1 MRINHALPL
10 LVLMPAITLAQAP
23 EGPGVQLDPRAR
35 LVTESRGANNG
46 LGADGNPL
54 SIEAGQADGK
64 GEIAIKLPTC
74 KSGDEGLPILKHVL
88 KITAPTDKN
97 SEITDFTNVDGL
109 AKDLT
114 VGYSFRTLLTTESSI
129 EELMDDFDGFV
140 LEHEELTGVND
151 LGEINELVQKMDV
164 EEQERWR
171 DIYAA
176 AGRSSI
182 SWFVDGSLSHN
193 QYEFFDQDQAEQDA
207 NKMGISLKTGLSFPL
222 RPGRLSFAVGFQR
235 AFKDNDT
242 KAQVCTEVE
251 DAPGFESCKELL
263 SANPMNSKGRSVTSS
278 FGSPSATTPSSLR
291 WCHTTMRKTH
301 GVSSYLSTSSARRG
315 RLAVA
320 FAWAGG
326 PTKTSSSLPFLFLN
340 HWISSS
346 NRQTSCM
353 GAKRVLRRPL
363 GRVKCRLGSK
373 MKSPWRKA
381 PRNLAG
387 DGCAERGTAVDHEQ
401 FSDEPLQ
408 SRVGKH
414 VNTCRSALVTNGSV
428 SAAASRSGIE
438 FSGWGSRIDP
448 TPAESGVEAT
458 TRCAVRR
465 DMSRA
470 CAGGDRAVM
479 GASGCPWL
487 VGFRVGGCGLMG
499 W

>member
-1 MRINHALPL
+1 
-10 LVLMPAITLAQAP
+10 MPAITLAQAP

-251 DAPGFESCKELL
+251 DAPGFESCKELPIGEPDELEGAIGHLEFRFPVGDYTIL
-263 SANPMNSKGRSVTSS
+263 SPLVSYNDAQDAWGVQLPIYIFRKKGTFS
-278 FGSPSATTPSSLR
+278 
-291 WCHTTMRKTH
+291 
-301 GVSSYLSTSSARRG
+301 
-315 RLAVA
+315 
-320 FAWAGG
+320 GG
-326 PTKTSSSLPFLFLN
+326 F
-340 HWISSS
+340 
-346 NRQTSCM
+346 RM
-353 GAKRVLRRPL
+353 G
-363 GRVKCRLGSK
+363 
-373 MKSPWRKA
+373 WR
-381 PRNLAG
+381 
-387 DGCAERGTAVDHEQ
+387 
-401 FSDEPLQ
+401 SDEDKLVASVFVSKPLDFQ
-408 SRVGKH
+408 
-414 VNTCRSALVTNGSV
+414 
-428 SAAASRSGIE
+428 
-438 FSGWGSRIDP
+438 
-448 TPAESGVEAT
+448 
-458 TRCAVRR
+458 
-465 DMSRA
+465 
-470 CAGGDRAVM
+470 
-479 GASGCPWL
+479 
-487 VGFRVGGCGLMG
+487 
-499 W
+499 